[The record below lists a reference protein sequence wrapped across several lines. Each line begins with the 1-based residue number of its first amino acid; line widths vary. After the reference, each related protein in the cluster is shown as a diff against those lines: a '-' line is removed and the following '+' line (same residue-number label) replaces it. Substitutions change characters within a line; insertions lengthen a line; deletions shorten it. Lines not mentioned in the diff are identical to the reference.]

1 MVTDKE
7 LYCRTIA
14 AVTAYYGYTY
24 IACIR
29 NVNIDDLRRWAAG
42 QRRPLTHVFSRII
55 DLANGDA
62 EESTER

>member
-1 MVTDKE
+1 
-7 LYCRTIA
+7 
-14 AVTAYYGYTY
+14 VTAYYGYTY